1 MNRPAAVG
9 GRATAN
15 RLRET
20 SGRNGRQ
27 QQQQY
32 ASGVLPETAEETA
45 AREAAEQARAAAA
58 AVAAAQA
65 DTQGEVSGVTDDKV
79 LAALGD
85 LSRGF
90 ENLCI
95 CVLLRKNCILF
106 VNVWFLPSS
115 YYCTC
120 LVVHNVHEDACLHTF
135 LANLYIS
142 LVCMQIMPISDL
154 ARPCHVVEVCKFCIQ
169 TRKYSVYFY
178 AISLGEKK
186 FRSVL
191 SGKYAKSMQR
201 TKLHCQF

>member
-15 RLRET
+15 RLCET

-65 DTQGEVSGVTDDKV
+65 DTQGEVSGVTDNEV

-85 LSRGF
+85 LSG
-90 ENLCI
+90 I
-95 CVLLRKNCILF
+95 
-106 VNVWFLPSS
+106 
-115 YYCTC
+115 
-120 LVVHNVHEDACLHTF
+120 
-135 LANLYIS
+135 
-142 LVCMQIMPISDL
+142 
-154 ARPCHVVEVCKFCIQ
+154 
-169 TRKYSVYFY
+169 
-178 AISLGEKK
+178 
-186 FRSVL
+186 
-191 SGKYAKSMQR
+191 
-201 TKLHCQF
+201 